1 MLTSYQTLKLLQIQK
16 LQLIN
21 LDFLSFWKKSM
32 A

>member
-1 MLTSYQTLKLLQIQK
+1 MLTSYQTKLLQIQK